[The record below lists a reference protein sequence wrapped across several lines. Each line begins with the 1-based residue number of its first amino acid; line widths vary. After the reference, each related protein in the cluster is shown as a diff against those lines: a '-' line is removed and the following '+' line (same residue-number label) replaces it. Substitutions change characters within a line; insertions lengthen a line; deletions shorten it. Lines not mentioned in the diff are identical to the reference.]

1 MYFYSRDSV
10 RNFLHYVSIHSF
22 IIDEERLEEALNET
36 KSFSSRDGTDKGI
49 LQMEITNDVVTTAS
63 KKLSARPTSCIWTK
77 DELEVFRDGYLELK
91 KKSVNLLLM
100 LSDAKSQNKELK
112 KMCKS
117 KENIIKKQNGVLSE
131 QKKQNIKLNTTII
144 ELRKDLDFS
153 DQKLQHLIRT
163 GAQLKD
169 QVLFLKSELEEER
182 KELSKVRKLCKNLE
196 KSLHRHQKEAAFG
209 LMQQGNILKAKFLH
223 KIDKLEGENK
233 ALVEELQEERRNHK
247 QTKTALEQ
255 LRRHF
260 ANLQASGSARD
271 FLDVAEISC

>member
-1 MYFYSRDSV
+1 MLISRDSV
-10 RNFLHYVSIHSF
+10 TNFLNYVFIHSF

-36 KSFSSRDGTDKGI
+36 KSSSSRNGTDKGI
-49 LQMEITNDVVTTAS
+49 PLTEIKNDIVTTAS
-63 KKLSARPTSCIWTK
+63 EKLSSRPTGCIWTK
-77 DELEVFRDGYLELK
+77 DELEIFRDGYLELK

-112 KMCKS
+112 RKSKS
-117 KENIIKKQNGVLSE
+117 KENIIKQQNGILSE
-131 QKKQNIKLNTTII
+131 QKKQNIKLNTTIT

-153 DQKLQHLIRT
+153 EQKLQHFIAT
-163 GAQLKD
+163 EAQLKD
-169 QVLFLKSELEEER
+169 QVLFLKTELEEER
-182 KELSKVRKLCKNLE
+182 KELSKVRKLCNNLD
-196 KSLHRHQKEAAFG
+196 KSLQRHQKEAAFG

-223 KIDKLEGENK
+223 KTDKLEGENK

-247 QTKTALEQ
+247 LTKTALEQ

-260 ANLQASGSARD
+260 ANMQASGSTPD